1 MSWSLASK
9 RSSPIP
15 VDDVGFWKNTSKLR
29 SKLAFKPD
37 SGGVASKAY
46 PPPGPSALL
55 AARRSMQ
62 SQLALKTAALFRLTA
77 ACGCKLGS
85 SATSGDSKPVGS
97 SETNIMTGENIRRAC
112 GCPEV

>member
-1 MSWSLASK
+1 LSWSLASK
-9 RSSPIP
+9 RSSPTP
-15 VDDVGFWKNTSKLR
+15 VLSVGFWKNTSKLR

-37 SGGVASKAY
+37 SGDLASKAY

-62 SQLALKTAALFRLTA
+62 SQLALKAAALFRLTA

-85 SATSGDSKPVGS
+85 SATGEGS
-97 SETNIMTGENIRRAC
+97 SEKNIMTGDNMMASTSSWL
-112 GCPEV
+112 PLTS